1 MRSNGYK
8 TVENKGIFEIA
19 KEMSHTQPE
28 SQTDWPILK
37 GKDKEAF
44 EEIVNEV
51 TYEDVGQ
58 EIGAL
63 VDKKNAAYG
72 SAFDRAG
79 KVLEQLY
86 PNGVPVEKY
95 TDMLTTVRIL
105 DKLFR
110 IANNKNSFDEDPWQD
125 IAGYGILETHK
136 HKKK

>member
-1 MRSNGYK
+1 MRADGYE
-8 TVENKGIFEIA
+8 T
-19 KEMSHTQPE
+19 KEVKQK
-28 SQTDWPILK
+28 DWPVLK
-37 GKDKEAF
+37 GTDKQYF

-51 TYEDVGQ
+51 TLEDVGT

-63 VDKKNAAYG
+63 VGQKNAAYG
-72 SAFDRAG
+72 SAFSESG
-79 KVLEQLY
+79 KILQILY

-110 IANNKNSFDEDPWQD
+110 IANNKNAFDEEPWKD

-136 HKKK
+136 NKTAK